1 MKSTENFL
9 EIMPKKLSTNTKA
22 TEARDKKAAE
32 KKVKADAEE
41 KQKEDGK
48 LDAYNF
54 ALFLISF

>member
-1 MKSTENFL
+1 
-9 EIMPKKLSTNTKA
+9 MPKKLSTNTKA

-54 ALFLISF
+54 ALFFI